1 MSLDKKRKASIVF
14 VLVGALIIGGVAMDK
29 KEASAAEQVQ
39 MNMEK
44 IDQSI
49 QREIREHTDL
59 SFSSNPYDYIQ
70 DSEYYDNVIELG
82 VAALPEL
89 ENMLKTSENNGLNEY
104 IVAIAIEEIS
114 HADVNS
120 ILETRTDV
128 AGKMRKSF
136 LVNGQQ

>member
-70 DSEYYDNVIELG
+70 DSEYY
-82 VAALPEL
+82 PESVNL
-89 ENMLKTSENNGLNEY
+89 TSN
-104 IVAIAIEEIS
+104 
-114 HADVNS
+114 
-120 ILETRTDV
+120 
-128 AGKMRKSF
+128 
-136 LVNGQQ
+136 